1 MTLEIIIFIGL
12 ALYNIKLLYINIIYT
27 TASVKPEPTTGC
39 HSLSNLADFCG
50 FPRVPEGLEDAGK
63 FGMPLKVLKH

>member
-39 HSLSNLADFCG
+39 PSLSNLAEFCG
-50 FPRVPEGLEDAGK
+50 FQRGWE
-63 FGMPLKVLKH
+63 